1 MKQLPFV
8 SRAMTAITAISQL
21 FKKKT
26 QPPNHASSTTATSQI
41 DCKQSETKVV
51 DFSNISDVKD
61 NHFSV
66 SIGEVNYGTSIKNN
80 MCKSTS
86 NYDDNDKHTTA
97 HIICVLAII
106 MAVIAIAVIDTLAPE
121 LNLRELLSEVHDIL
135 KIVFS

>member
-1 MKQLPFV
+1 MKQVSFV
-8 SRAMTAITAISQL
+8 SRAMTAISQV

-26 QPPNHASSTTATSQI
+26 QPPNQDSSTTTTSQI
-41 DCKQSETKVV
+41 DCKQSETKVI

-61 NHFSV
+61 NHISV

-86 NYDDNDKHTTA
+86 NSDDDNDKHTTA
-97 HIICVLAII
+97 RIICVLAII
-106 MAVIAIAVIDTLAPE
+106 MAVIALAVIDTLAPE